1 MSVGYSLRENEVV
14 YSLRENGAAL
24 IFIALLFWAGNMVAG
39 RATVGLV
46 APVTLACMRWSIAGV
61 IALFLAR
68 RHLKRDWPAIRAG
81 WRPLV
86 LLSLTGISGYNTLVY
101 LGLQST
107 TAINGFLINTTLASV
122 VALMCFLL
130 FRDRLGRRAA
140 LGLVVAMSGV
150 VWVILGGDL
159 TKLLSLTLNRG
170 DLIVFAGV
178 VCYALYTALLR
189 KRPDIHPMTFIAVTF
204 ILGFLFLLPFWVLE
218 AATGMTAVW
227 DDPRTWSVIGYLA
240 IFPSLVSFLC
250 FNRGVALIG
259 ANRASA
265 LLLMM
270 PLVGVVLSMIFLG
283 EALILAHVVGGMLI
297 FAGLYIG
304 RRKPA

>member
-1 MSVGYSLRENEVV
+1 
-14 YSLRENGAAL
+14 
-24 IFIALLFWAGNMVAG
+24 
-39 RATVGLV
+39 
-46 APVTLACMRWSIAGV
+46 
-61 IALFLAR
+61 
-68 RHLKRDWPAIRAG
+68 
-81 WRPLV
+81 
-86 LLSLTGISGYNTLVY
+86 
-101 LGLQST
+101 
-107 TAINGFLINTTLASV
+107 
-122 VALMCFLL
+122 
-130 FRDRLGRRAA
+130 
-140 LGLVVAMSGV
+140 
-150 VWVILGGDL
+150 
-159 TKLLSLTLNRG
+159 
-170 DLIVFAGV
+170 
-178 VCYALYTALLR
+178 
-189 KRPDIHPMTFIAVTF
+189 
-204 ILGFLFLLPFWVLE
+204 VLE